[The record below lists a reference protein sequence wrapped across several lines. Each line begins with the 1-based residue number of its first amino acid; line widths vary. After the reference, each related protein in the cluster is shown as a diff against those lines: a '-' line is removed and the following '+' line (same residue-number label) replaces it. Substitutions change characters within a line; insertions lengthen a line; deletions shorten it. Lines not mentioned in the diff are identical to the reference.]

1 MSKDPRK
8 GVYDYFTE
16 EELRDAYA
24 NMTIFSDAVA
34 NAFFSDIFTTQH
46 IIRAVIEQDDLT
58 VTEVKTQTCIDN
70 ALGHSVR
77 FDVFA
82 KDTEGNYY
90 DIEIQNNSTDD
101 LPMRA
106 DFYGA
111 AIKMRYFQKLK
122 SYSEIPRICVIF
134 FVKDGRFCNNQ
145 LVNHYVIKDDLN
157 RDLGF
162 GTRIYFVNGSLHD
175 NSPVGKISHDFS
187 CQSADEMLDQVVAK
201 QFKSIQP
208 RRKDKMDSF
217 MQEVFRRGEMS
228 GEMRG
233 EMRGEER
240 GEKRGE
246 KRGVEKGARDK
257 ALDIAKN
264 MRAMKLSDDIV
275 AKATGLSLD
284 QVQSLPLQ

>member
-90 DIEIQNNSTDD
+90 DIEIQNISTDD

-145 LVNHYVIKDDLN
+145 LVNHYFIKDDAN
-157 RDLGF
+157 RDLGI

-175 NSPVGKISHDFS
+175 DSPVGKISHDFS
-187 CQSADEMLDQVVAK
+187 CTDASKMKDEFVAK
-201 QFKSIQP
+201 QFATVKQQELQT
-208 RRKDKMDSF
+208 MDTF
-217 MQEVFRRGEMS
+217 TQRIFEEGLKS
-228 GEMRG
+228 GEELGR
-233 EMRGEER
+233 ED

-246 KRGVEKGARDK
+246 KRGRIKGKLEQLMEITRRIMSNEKKSLEDA
-257 ALDIAKN
+257 
-264 MRAMKLSDDIV
+264 MRYLQLSD
-275 AKATGLSLD
+275 AEKSL
-284 QVQSLPLQ
+284 VRGAMA

>member
-1 MSKDPRK
+1 
-8 GVYDYFTE
+8 
-16 EELRDAYA
+16 
-24 NMTIFSDAVA
+24 MTIFSDAVA

-90 DIEIQNNSTDD
+90 DIEIQNISTDD

-233 EMRGEER
+233 GMRGEMRGEER

>member
-90 DIEIQNNSTDD
+90 DIEIQNISTDD

-145 LVNHYVIKDDLN
+145 LVNHHVIKDDLN

-233 EMRGEER
+233 EE
-240 GEKRGE
+240 
-246 KRGVEKGARDK
+246 RGVEKGARDK

>member
-1 MSKDPRK
+1 MADTPRK
-8 GVYDYFTE
+8 GFYSRFSK
-16 EELRDAYA
+16 EELRKAYDQ
-24 NMTIFSDAVA
+24 MSIFSDVIASV
-34 NAFFSDIFTTQH
+34 FFRDKATTQH
-46 IIRAVIEQDDLT
+46 IIRAVIEKDDLD
-58 VTEVKTQTCIDN
+58 VVKVKTQNSIEN
-70 ALGHSVR
+70 AFGHSVR
-77 FDVFA
+77 FDVLA
-82 KDTEGNYY
+82 TDSEGNFYN
-90 DIEIQNNSTDD
+90 IEIQNAANDN
-101 LPMRA
+101 LLARA

-111 AIKMRYFQKLK
+111 SIKMRHFKKCK
-122 SYSEIPRICVIF
+122 SYSEVPRVYVIF
-134 FVKDGRFCNNQ
+134 FVKDGRYCDNK
-145 LVNHYVIKDDLN
+145 LVNHYFIKDDAN
-157 RDLGF
+157 RDLGI

-233 EMRGEER
+233 EE
-240 GEKRGE
+240 
-246 KRGVEKGARDK
+246 RGVEKGARDK

>member
-90 DIEIQNNSTDD
+90 DIEIQNISTDD

-162 GTRIYFVNGSLHD
+162 GTRIYFVKGSLHD

-233 EMRGEER
+233 EER

>member
-90 DIEIQNNSTDD
+90 DIEIQNISTDD

-111 AIKMRYFQKLK
+111 AIKMRYFQNLK

-233 EMRGEER
+233 EE
-240 GEKRGE
+240 
-246 KRGVEKGARDK
+246 RGVEKGARDK

>member
-34 NAFFSDIFTTQH
+34 NAFFSDIF
-46 IIRAVIEQDDLT
+46 
-58 VTEVKTQTCIDN
+58 KTQTCIDN

-90 DIEIQNNSTDD
+90 DIEIQNISTDD

-208 RRKDKMDSF
+208 RRKDKMDSD
-217 MQEVFRRGEMS
+217 RKPWG
-228 GEMRG
+228 
-233 EMRGEER
+233 
-240 GEKRGE
+240 
-246 KRGVEKGARDK
+246 
-257 ALDIAKN
+257 
-264 MRAMKLSDDIV
+264 
-275 AKATGLSLD
+275 T
-284 QVQSLPLQ
+284 

>member
-34 NAFFSDIFTTQH
+34 NAFFNDIFTTQH
-46 IIRAVIEQDDLT
+46 VIRAVIEQDDLT

-90 DIEIQNNSTDD
+90 DIEIQNISTDD

-228 GEMRG
+228 GE
-233 EMRGEER
+233 ERGEE
-240 GEKRGE
+240 
-246 KRGVEKGARDK
+246 RGVEKGARDK

>member
-24 NMTIFSDAVA
+24 NMTICSDAVA

-90 DIEIQNNSTDD
+90 DIEIQNISTDD

>member
-90 DIEIQNNSTDD
+90 DIEIQNISTDD

-175 NSPVGKISHDFS
+175 DSPVGKISHDFS
-187 CQSADEMLDQVVAK
+187 RTDASEMKDEVVAK
-201 QFKSIQP
+201 QFATVKQQEL
-208 RRKDKMDSF
+208 KTMDTF
-217 MQEVFRRGEMS
+217 TQRIFEEGLKS
-228 GEMRG
+228 GEELGR
-233 EMRGEER
+233 ED

-246 KRGVEKGARDK
+246 KRGRIKGKLEQLMEITRRIMSNEKKSLEEA
-257 ALDIAKN
+257 
-264 MRAMKLSDDIV
+264 MRYLQLSD
-275 AKATGLSLD
+275 AEKSL
-284 QVQSLPLQ
+284 VRGAMA

>member
-90 DIEIQNNSTDD
+90 DIEIQNISTDD

-175 NSPVGKISHDFS
+175 NSPVCKISHDFS

-228 GEMRG
+228 G

>member
-90 DIEIQNNSTDD
+90 DIEIQNISTDD

-233 EMRGEER
+233 EE
-240 GEKRGE
+240 
-246 KRGVEKGARDK
+246 RGVEKGARDK

-284 QVQSLPLQ
+284 QVQILPLQ